1 MTHLYLKLNQFYRA
15 AMFLSNCKSLDQ
27 SEILYVLSDEA
38 PIDIG
43 PYQNGLAHK
52 EIYMLQ

>member
-1 MTHLYLKLNQFYRA
+1 
-15 AMFLSNCKSLDQ
+15 MFLSNCKSLDQ

-52 EIYMLQ
+52 EIYMLQWSADVRGLQIGD